1 MSIYPPDREIS
12 CNIILLAFISYD
24 GKQVIFLHIY
34 YKLVDNLVQLSCSV
48 KEIAHSIVILF
59 ALPEC
64 LFNPA
69 IVGNILALGVD
80 PVQVDRLPV
89 HLHTVVRVL
98 VCNNFIFSQFA
109 ACRDI
114 SSDFMILYFLFSN
127 LWKQLWVYFIM
138 WKRESSFFWD
148 ISAIDEDYL
157 IWT

>member
-1 MSIYPPDREIS
+1 M
-12 CNIILLAFISYD
+12 
-24 GKQVIFLHIY
+24 
-34 YKLVDNLVQLSCSV
+34 DNLVHLSCSV

-89 HLHTVVRVL
+89 DLHTVVRVL

-114 SSDFMILYFLFSN
+114 SSDFMILYFLFRN

-138 WKRESSFFWD
+138 WKRESSFFLGYKCNWRGLSYLNLTSKPILSHANWY
-148 ISAIDEDYL
+148 ISDVFQMKF
-157 IWT
+157 